1 LRRLRDIFLPPGIPA
16 TKEISCF
23 FLSLCHFSR
32 YKHCSITN
40 IPELDYEK
48 DVSTVLTSSGYGA
61 ISPIAS
67 SKVYR
72 TKAGRNNRT
81 QVSQGTTKFDSVTLS
96 APGQD
101 SQFMGLVSRL
111 SQEVRTATT
120 TGDISALRQQVAGH
134 TYTPDPMSIAA
145 RILMLGEGT

>member
-1 LRRLRDIFLPPGIPA
+1 M
-16 TKEISCF
+16 
-23 FLSLCHFSR
+23 
-32 YKHCSITN
+32 
-40 IPELDYEK
+40 EK

-72 TKAGRNNRT
+72 TKTWRNT
-81 QVSQGTTKFDSVTLS
+81 PSQVSVNGNNYDSVTLS

-101 SQFMGLVSRL
+101 NRFMGLVSKL

-120 TGDISALRQQVAGH
+120 TGDIAALRQQVADH
-134 TYTPDPMSIAA
+134 TYTPDPSSIAA
-145 RILMLGEGT
+145 RILLMGEEQ